1 MLDRLVELL
10 RPGGLLVADNVLW
23 NGEVVPGY
31 VTQKKYSDDDTAAIS
46 SFSRRVA
53 ADTRLYTSFVQV
65 GDGVSISVKRA

>member
-1 MLDRLVELL
+1 
-10 RPGGLLVADNVLW
+10 
-23 NGEVVPGY
+23 VPGY